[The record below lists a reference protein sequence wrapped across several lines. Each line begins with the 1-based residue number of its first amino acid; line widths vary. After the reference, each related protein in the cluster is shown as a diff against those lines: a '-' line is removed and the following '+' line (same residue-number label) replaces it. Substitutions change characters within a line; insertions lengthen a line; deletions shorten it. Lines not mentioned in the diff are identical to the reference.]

1 MWPDERRDV
10 RAMAR
15 TAEAIVVGGGVNGTS
30 TAFHLA
36 ERGVQTI
43 LLDRGEIAGAST
55 GKSGGLVRMHYTDP
69 YQARLAN
76 ESLPYFAD
84 WRHRVG
90 VGDPGFARTGFIQTV
105 AEHNIPALH
114 ENVRMLQRIG
124 VNTCIVNGDDVRRLQ
139 PGVNVDDLVACAYEP
154 DSGCALPGATAKSF
168 ALAAEKLGATIATGV
183 TVTGIRTEGGRV
195 VGVGTDAGD
204 YDAPLVIVCAG
215 VWGVPLFASLGVDL
229 PIEAHRTQVALF
241 DRREILPTGMGGHMV
256 FIDTAVGIYFRP
268 YGETETLV
276 GVRAMARPTPSADRY
291 DESAD
296 PDLIAA
302 AKQRISYRIPAMESA
317 AVSRGWA
324 GILDMTPDGCPILE
338 ADLGAAGL
346 YLAAG
351 FSGSGFKSGPYVGNV
366 MATWATT
373 GQRPDAAASF
383 ALGRFASGDLITPQ
397 HPYVSDAG
405 AEVRSYPH

>member
-1 MWPDERRDV
+1 
-10 RAMAR
+10 MAR

-30 TAFHLA
+30 AAFHLA
-36 ERGVQTI
+36 ERGVKTI
-43 LLDRGEIAGAST
+43 LLERGEIAGAST

-69 YQARLAN
+69 HQARLAH

-105 AEHNIPALH
+105 AEHNIPALY

-139 PGVNVDDLVACAYEP
+139 PGVYADDLHACAYEP
-154 DSGCALPGATAKSF
+154 DSGCALPGETAKSF
-168 ALAAEKLGATIATGV
+168 ALAAERLGATIATGV
-183 TVTGIRTEGGRV
+183 TVTGIRTEGGQV
-195 VGVGTDAGD
+195 SGVATTAGA
-204 YDAPLVIVCAG
+204 YDAPIVIVCAG
-215 VWGVPLFASLGVDL
+215 VWGVPLFATLGVDL

-241 DRREILPTGMGGHMV
+241 DRRELLPTGLAGHMV

-276 GVRAMARPTPSADRY
+276 GVRARARPTPSADRY
-291 DESAD
+291 DEGAD
-296 PDLIAA
+296 ADLIAE
-302 AKQRISYRIPAMESA
+302 AKQRIAYRIPAMESA
-317 AVSRGWA
+317 VVSRGWA

-338 ADLGAAGL
+338 ADLGASGL

-366 MATWATT
+366 MATWAAT
-373 GQRPDAAASF
+373 GVRPEAADPFS
-383 ALGRFASGDLITPQ
+383 LGRFARGELIQPA
-397 HPYVSDAG
+397 HPYVNVTGDD
-405 AEVRSYPH
+405 VRSYPH